1 MAQTLFDK
9 IWDAHLVARR
19 ADGRELIYIDR
30 HVLHEL
36 HAPHA
41 FKKLAQ
47 AQRAVRRP
55 DLTFSVQD
63 HTVSTQP
70 GRDDLTNAQSTPFL
84 QAMREGSVRNGI
96 RLFDIDDPEQGISH
110 VVAPELG
117 MVLPG
122 ATHAVPDSHACTVGG
137 LGALAFGCGT
147 SELEH
152 ILATQVIALKRPK
165 RMRVRVE
172 GRLGPHVT
180 AKDVALRIIAQVGIA
195 GGRGHAVEFAGAAVR
210 AMSIESRLTLCNL
223 AIEMGARSGFVAP
236 DETTFGWLAGRPF
249 APQGRQWDAALA
261 HWGTLASDDD
271 AQFDSEVVLDC
282 GYLEPQITWGTD
294 PSQVVGVG
302 GRVPELAA
310 PGQEAAYHRA
320 LDYMGLTP
328 GMAVAGLP
336 VHRVFIGSCTNSRLP
351 DLEAAAAVVRG
362 RHVAAGVVAM
372 VVPGSSTVKRE
383 AEAAGLDRVF
393 RAAGFFWGESGCSMC
408 AGGNGDRGEAGE
420 RCVSTTNRN
429 FEGRQGKG
437 VRTHLV
443 SPATAAA
450 TAIAGHIVD
459 VRQDAGGSRLMQPF
473 TTLTG
478 VAVPLLQDD
487 INTDQITPINRN
499 INPDWAALLFAN
511 ARKRPDGSADP
522 DFPLNKPQFRRAR
535 YFGDRPQFRLRLLAR
550 RRRVGHDRDRHPLHR
565 GAQLRRYLP
574 GELPAERPAAGR
586 ARARRQRGVRSARAR
601 RRWRR
606 SVHGRSAGPAHQR
619 SRRARHRLRAAFRR
633 SHAPHR
639 RPRRYRAHPQA
650 CARDRGLRSAHGRR
664 TTLAADRSG
673 FQAVTPSRFAE
684 GVDQAI
690 TEEIHECQEEA
701 ARADDAAGP
710 HPDAGGL

>member
-1 MAQTLFDK
+1 MAAHREGTVYGSLLPRDDYGEDWFVRERSEPELAMAQTLFDK

-19 ADGRELIYIDR
+19 PDGRELIYIDR

-47 AQRAVRRP
+47 AQRPVRRP

-63 HTVSTQP
+63 HTVSTKP
-70 GRDDLTNAQSTPFL
+70 GRDDTTNAESTPFL
-84 QAMREGSVRNGI
+84 QAMRDGSARNGI

-172 GRLGPHVT
+172 GRLDPMSPPRT
-180 AKDVALRIIAQVGIA
+180 SPCASSPRSASRAAVATRWNMPARRYGRCRSKA
-195 GGRGHAVEFAGAAVR
+195 GSRSAIWPSRWGHAAA
-210 AMSIESRLTLCNL
+210 SY
-223 AIEMGARSGFVAP
+223 AP

-261 HWGTLASDDD
+261 HWGTLRSDDD
-271 AQFDSEVVLDC
+271 AQFDSEVMLDC
-282 GYLEPQITWGTD
+282 GDLEPQITWGTD

-302 GRVPELAA
+302 GRVPELASVA
-310 PGQEAAYHRA
+310 PGQEAAYRRA

-362 RHVAAGVVAM
+362 RHVASGVVAL

-383 AEAAGLDRVF
+383 AEAAGLDAVF
-393 RAAGFFWGESGCSMC
+393 RAAGFFGANPAAPC
-408 AGGNGDRGEAGE
+408 ARAA
-420 RCVSTTNRN
+420 T
-429 FEGRQGKG
+429 
-437 VRTHLV
+437 
-443 SPATAAA
+443 ATAA
-450 TAIAGHIVD
+450 
-459 VRQDAGGSRLMQPF
+459 
-473 TTLTG
+473 
-478 VAVPLLQDD
+478 
-487 INTDQITPINRN
+487 
-499 INPDWAALLFAN
+499 
-511 ARKRPDGSADP
+511 
-522 DFPLNKPQFRRAR
+522 RRAS
-535 YFGDRPQFRLRLLAR
+535 
-550 RRRVGHDRDRHPLHR
+550 
-565 GAQLRRYLP
+565 
-574 GELPAERPAAGR
+574 AA
-586 ARARRQRGVRSARAR
+586 S
-601 RRWRR
+601 
-606 SVHGRSAGPAHQR
+606 P
-619 SRRARHRLRAAFRR
+619 
-633 SHAPHR
+633 P
-639 RPRRYRAHPQA
+639 PI
-650 CARDRGLRSAHGRR
+650 
-664 TTLAADRSG
+664 
-673 FQAVTPSRFAE
+673 
-684 GVDQAI
+684 AI
-690 TEEIHECQEEA
+690 SKA
-701 ARADDAAGP
+701 ARAKACVP
-710 HPDAGGL
+710 IW